1 MKTMLQF
8 AAGAALAIA
17 LASTATR
24 ADDTG
29 FASAHDWVKTGG
41 RTCLADHAHSGS
53 GDGATKDRAKA
64 AAIRS
69 WISFTALEYGSDW
82 ARYSSSVAQSVK
94 YTKAETGWT
103 AVVEGRPCRR

>member
-1 MKTMLQF
+1 MTAIARLAVGATLAAAF
-8 AAGAALAIA
+8 AATAAH
-17 LASTATR
+17 

-29 FASAHDWVKTGG
+29 FASAHDWVRTGG
-41 RTCLADHAHSGS
+41 RTCFADHAHSGS

-69 WISFTALEYGSDW
+69 WISFTDLEYGSDW
-82 ARYSSSVAQSVK
+82 ARYSSSVGQSIH
-94 YTKAETGWT
+94 YTKADSGWT